1 MTAVWIASA
10 VLAWVVVALLVA
22 VVLSTLRQTAELRAR
37 VDDLEELLD
46 VGAGAVLEP
55 DPAAHV
61 GERVPEAAVPIL
73 APADLEPARSLLALG
88 APGEPPA
95 VLVLHSPTCASCVGL
110 EDALRTAAAEAPAV
124 RFVSALALRPEAA
137 AAHRAAHPLPG
148 VATVA
153 VDDLPAALQGE
164 STPALHGLD
173 GAGVLRLVE
182 RPAGLA
188 DLRAAAAALG
198 A

>member
-55 DPAAHV
+55 DPAAHL

-73 APADLEPARSLLALG
+73 APADLEPARSVLALG
-88 APGEPPA
+88 APGEPA

-110 EDALRTAAAEAPAV
+110 EDALRTAATEAPGV

-182 RPAGLA
+182 RPRGVA

-198 A
+198 T